1 MDFWLGLFFS
11 AQWLLCLWW
20 WHFCGGLANKQS
32 IDTVSILV
40 FWSHQV
46 NKLEPWHIVHIMKQL
61 NRHSIDRLQLPWL
74 TVSVGN
80 PLFVSQDTPF
90 NQRVLHTFS
99 EKTIVTNGPFIKLND
114 TLVIH
119 NLLFSTQV
127 PAGQC
132 RYLTVRNSIQ

>member
-74 TVSVGN
+74 RVSVSLWWRRLKLIKTDLKYQRKVARFFHCIGRGRGIIS
-80 PLFVSQDTPF
+80 PQYPSPAKLFTGDHHSDDCNT
-90 NQRVLHTFS
+90 RA
-99 EKTIVTNGPFIKLND
+99 KK
-114 TLVIH
+114 
-119 NLLFSTQV
+119 
-127 PAGQC
+127 
-132 RYLTVRNSIQ
+132 

>member
-1 MDFWLGLFFS
+1 
-11 AQWLLCLWW
+11 
-20 WHFCGGLANKQS
+20 
-32 IDTVSILV
+32 
-40 FWSHQV
+40 
-46 NKLEPWHIVHIMKQL
+46 MKQL

-119 NLLFSTQV
+119 NQLFLTQV